1 MRMRVAHTAC
11 IDGVQPGDVG
21 EWDDAHPS
29 VCIWLRAGLL
39 VPVPAPAPVTPLPAQ
54 PARARRK
61 G

>member
-29 VCIWLRAGLL
+29 VRIWPRAGLL
-39 VPVPAPAPVTPLPAQ
+39 VPVPAPVTPLPAQ